1 VNIVRLP
8 FLAIL
13 RLYKIV
19 VSPLLPPSCRFAP
32 SCSDYAFEAI
42 AKHGVIRGIALA
54 AYRLLRCNPWNP
66 GGLDPVPEP
75 TRK

>member
-8 FLAIL
+8 FLAML

-42 AKHGVIRGIALA
+42 AKHGVMRGIALA